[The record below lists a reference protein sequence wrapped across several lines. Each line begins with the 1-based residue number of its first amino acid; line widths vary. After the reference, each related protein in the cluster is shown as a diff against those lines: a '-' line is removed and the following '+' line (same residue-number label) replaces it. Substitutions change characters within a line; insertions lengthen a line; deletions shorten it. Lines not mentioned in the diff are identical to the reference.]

1 MKDDDAICTVIWT
14 VADVAKAYKEQYG
27 REPTEKELDE
37 CLRKLNADALEDVC
51 IERGWQVIAEAVQ

>member
-1 MKDDDAICTVIWT
+1 MKADDVICTVIWT
-14 VADVAKAYKEQYG
+14 VADVAKAYKEQHG